1 MIDPATG
8 MKPGERYTVENLERV
23 HPFTGFFLDGKY
35 YLGPELLTAVGWLEG
50 RRFIYDNL
58 DATGEPV
65 FANRF
70 AGEIK
75 DLVLTLADGTS
86 LAVSRLEHWP
96 PDEGAVKSNSLDS
109 GHQYLKFQPSQRRRD
124 GVWWRVSSACNATPQ
139 PSWQPPCPWDSWRAG
154 CWRHLSAGAI
164 RRTRSACA
172 LPWSSS
178 VT

>member
-23 HPFTGFFLDGKY
+23 HSFTGFFLDGKY

-96 PDEGAVKSNSLDS
+96 PDAGGSEVE
-109 GHQYLKFQPSQRRRD
+109 QPGQRPSVPEVPAFAATQGRRLVAGVERLQRHPAAILATALALGFVAGWVLAALERRR
-124 GVWWRVSSACNATPQ
+124 
-139 PSWQPPCPWDSWRAG
+139 
-154 CWRHLSAGAI
+154 H
-164 RRTRSACA
+164 
-172 LPWSSS
+172 
-178 VT
+178 

>member
-50 RRFIYDNL
+50 QRFIYDNL

-75 DLVLTLADGTS
+75 DLVLTLADGTA

-96 PDEGAVKSNSLDS
+96 PDEAAGEVE
-109 GHQYLKFQPSQRRRD
+109 QPGQRSSAPEAPAFAAAQGQRLVAGVERLQLHPAAILATALALGFLAGWVLAALERRR
-124 GVWWRVSSACNATPQ
+124 R
-139 PSWQPPCPWDSWRAG
+139 
-154 CWRHLSAGAI
+154 
-164 RRTRSACA
+164 
-172 LPWSSS
+172 
-178 VT
+178 

>member
-8 MKPGERYTVENLERV
+8 MKPGERYAVDNLERV

-65 FANRF
+65 FANRI

-75 DLVLTLADGTS
+75 DLVLTLADGTP

-96 PDEGAVKSNSLDS
+96 PDEGAGEVE
-109 GHQYLKFQPSQRRRD
+109 QPGQRPSTPEAPAFAAVQGRRLLA
-124 GVWWRVSSACNATPQ
+124 GVERLQRHPAAILATALALGFV
-139 PSWQPPCPWDSWRAG
+139 AG
-154 CWRHLSAGAI
+154 WVLA
-164 RRTRSACA
+164 A
-172 LPWSSS
+172 LERKRQ
-178 VT
+178 